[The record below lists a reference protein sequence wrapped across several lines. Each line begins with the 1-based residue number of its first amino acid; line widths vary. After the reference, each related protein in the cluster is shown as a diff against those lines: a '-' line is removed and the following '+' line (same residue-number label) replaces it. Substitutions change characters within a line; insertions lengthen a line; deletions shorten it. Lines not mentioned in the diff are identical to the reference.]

1 MEMRENMLL
10 ETLKHDLASA
20 LIVLDKDTNVIFIN
34 DSALNYLYMMEIE
47 AKTFCDYAIKIAME
61 SSTERKELKIKDRI
75 IGFSLKK
82 VYEGEKL
89 NRIVVIFKDITEIKK
104 SEIDEKR
111 REAMEVIGELALYV
125 AHEIKNTLNVVKGFA
140 QLMRESKSIK
150 VIKNQLEIF
159 IEETDRLNKLTNN
172 MLDYT
177 KSNNFN
183 FEETDMVEFVKDLL
197 TKTFPNEKISL
208 IHMVNEA
215 IVKIDRDR
223 MKQVFINIIQNGI
236 EAIDEETGI
245 FNIYIEN
252 EEKLEIS
259 FETNKEVEE
268 NFELEK
274 VFSPY
279 FTTKK
284 NGNGLGLALC
294 KKIIEEH
301 NGVISVH
308 KNFYNGLTF
317 TVALVK

>member
-1 MEMRENMLL
+1 MEMRESMLL
-10 ETLKHDLASA
+10 DTLKHDLASA
-20 LIVLDKDTNVIFIN
+20 LIVLDKDTNVVFIN
-34 DSALNYLYMMEIE
+34 DSALNYLYNMEIE
-47 AKTFCDYAIKIAME
+47 ARLFCDYAIKIGME
-61 SSTERKELKIKDRI
+61 STEDRKELKIKDRL

-89 NRIVVIFKDITEIKK
+89 NRIVIIFKDITEIKRN
-104 SEIDEKR
+104 EIDEKR

-150 VIKNQLEIF
+150 TIKNQLEIF

-177 KSNNFN
+177 KANNLN
-183 FEETDMVEFVKDLL
+183 FEETDMVEFVGDLL
-197 TKTFPNEKISL
+197 AKSYPNEKISF
-208 IHMVNEA
+208 ISMVKEA
-215 IVKIDRDR
+215 KAKVDRDR
-223 MKQVFINIIQNGI
+223 IKQVFMNIIQNGI

-252 EEKLEIS
+252 EENLEIS
-259 FETNKEVEE
+259 FETNKEVEDS
-268 NFELEK
+268 FEPEK

-301 NGVISVH
+301 NGIISVH

-317 TVALVK
+317 TVTLVK

>member
-1 MEMRENMLL
+1 MEMRESMLL
-10 ETLKHDLASA
+10 DTLKHDLVSA
-20 LIVLDKDTNVIFIN
+20 LIVLDKDTNVVFIN
-34 DSALNYLYMMEIE
+34 DSALNYLYKIDVE
-47 AKTFCDYAIKIAME
+47 ARIFCDYVIKIGME
-61 SSTERKELKIKDRI
+61 SHNDGKELKIKDRLV
-75 IGFSLKK
+75 GFSLKK
-82 VYEGEKL
+82 VYEGENL
-89 NRIVVIFKDITEIKK
+89 NRIVIIFKDITEIKK
-104 SEIDEKR
+104 NEADEKR

-150 VIKNQLEIF
+150 TIKNQLEIF

-177 KSNNFN
+177 KGNNLN
-183 FEETDMVEFVKDLL
+183 FEETDMVEFVGDLL
-197 TKTFPNEKISL
+197 AKTYPNEKISF
-208 IHMVNEA
+208 ISMVKEA
-215 IVKIDRDR
+215 KVRIDRDR
-223 MKQVFINIIQNGI
+223 IKQVFMNIIQNGI

-252 EEKLEIS
+252 EENLEIS

-268 NFELEK
+268 EFEVEK

-301 NGVISVH
+301 NGIISVQ

-317 TVALVK
+317 TVVLVK